1 MFLAGTSAV
10 VLRSTSHCGCGCGR
24 VSAMVDSEEWDVLQM
39 VNRETS
45 WSCRC
50 LQTPREIQRWGL
62 GYVCARAPA
71 SCAGRAAITDRS
83 ISRCNWNSTAATTSL
98 AHSLSSSPFLCA
110 ATTTRITSPTERTS
124 EPNILDCPA
133 RADSIIPNGPPPRTA
148 LRWPE
153 AGYLYGS
160 SISGSQ

>member
-1 MFLAGTSAV
+1 M
-10 VLRSTSHCGCGCGR
+10 VLRSTSHCGCGRGR
-24 VSAMVDSEEWDVLQM
+24 VSAMVDSEQWDVLQM
-39 VNRETS
+39 VN
-45 WSCRC
+45 
-50 LQTPREIQRWGL
+50 QRPYRVVAVYKRQEKSSAGV

-71 SCAGRAAITDRS
+71 SCARRAAITDRS
-83 ISRCNWNSTAATTSL
+83 ISRCQLELYCHHLTL
-98 AHSLSSSPFLCA
+98 SLSLFLSLPVRRYHD
-110 ATTTRITSPTERTS
+110 THHLTHQTHFRTD
-124 EPNILDCPA
+124 ILDCPA

>member
-45 WSCRC
+45 WSRRC

-83 ISRCNWNSTAATTSL
+83 ISRCNWNSTAATSL
-98 AHSLSSSPFLCA
+98 ARSLTLLLSLPVRRYHH
-110 ATTTRITSPTERTS
+110 THHITHRTHIRTD
-124 EPNILDCPA
+124 ILDCPA
-133 RADSIIPNGPPPRTA
+133 RADSIIPNGPPP
-148 LRWPE
+148 
-153 AGYLYGS
+153 
-160 SISGSQ
+160 

>member
-1 MFLAGTSAV
+1 
-10 VLRSTSHCGCGCGR
+10 
-24 VSAMVDSEEWDVLQM
+24 MVDSEQWDVLQM
-39 VNRETS
+39 VN
-45 WSCRC
+45 
-50 LQTPREIQRWGL
+50 QRPHRVVAVYKRQEKSSAGV

-71 SCAGRAAITDRS
+71 SCAGRRAAITDRS
-83 ISRCNWNSTAATTSL
+83 ISRCQLELYCHHHHHLT
-98 AHSLSSSPFLCA
+98 HSLTLFLSLVRRYHH
-110 ATTTRITSPTERTS
+110 THHLTHQTHIRID
-124 EPNILDCPA
+124 ILDCPA